1 VTGTYL
7 RYPTVRGEQLAFV
20 AENDVWLGSVD
31 GGRAWRLTADR
42 APVAFA
48 KLSPDGA
55 LVAYISRR
63 DGAAEVWVVPTD
75 GGSAR
80 RLTYWGDDRAR
91 VIGWTPDG
99 RVLAVSTAGQPFWSR
114 TIAYAVP
121 LDGGPAERLP
131 WGPVTAVSYGPGG
144 TLLGVNQSP
153 RSAASWKRYRG
164 GEAGK
169 IWIDRGDTGTFT
181 RLLGEMTAQLEDP
194 AWVGD
199 RVAFLSDHEGW
210 GNLYSVT
217 PEGGDLRRHTDHGT
231 GYARAAGTDGS
242 RVVYQHQGDLWLVSS
257 LDPGAE
263 PRQLDVLLAGPRTA
277 RAEWSLDPRDG
288 LGDYAP
294 DRTGRASAVEVR
306 GTVHWLTHADG
317 PVRALSVA
325 PGVRGRLPQVLAGED
340 GARAAW
346 VTDAAGDDAIE
357 IAPVDGGEAVRYAG
371 GALGRVQ
378 ELAAAP
384 DGRSLAVSTHDGRVL
399 LVSAADGSVREVDR
413 SGYGDARGLAYS
425 PDSRWLAW
433 SHAGPP
439 PLRQIRL
446 ANLAALPGGL
456 PGGDGTEPTAEA
468 IATAAQ
474 SLAEAA
480 GAAAGTAGEPGA
492 EPGREPAA
500 AAVAAAAAE
509 IAGTAGP
516 TSEAA
521 GEPGTDPA
529 AEAIAAVAAEIAEA
543 SGRVPAAE
551 PAAEAV
557 AAEVAGSTDPA
568 TEGGSAS
575 GDSGEDAD
583 GGEPAVGAAGPGAAG
598 PGGGEDEGETGPVV
612 VDATPLRFTD
622 TEPVFT
628 LDGKHLAFLSAR
640 TFDPVYDEHVFDLS
654 FPAAIRPYLL
664 PLAATT
670 PSPFDP
676 EREGRPAPAS
686 DDGDSGDGD
695 ATRRVTVDV
704 AGLHHRAVPLPV
716 PAGRYTGLL
725 AARDGLL
732 WLQQP
737 LVGVLGDGQADDD
750 AGRAKLLR
758 YDLRKRRQVTLA
770 DAVDTV
776 AVTGDGRWVVLRD
789 GSSLRLAP
797 ADRRV
802 DPSDDSAAES
812 TVDINLDRV
821 RVRVDPTAEWRQMFD
836 EAGRLMRDHFW
847 VADMGGV
854 DWAGVLARYRPLVD
868 RIGSRDDLSELFW
881 EVQGE
886 LGSSH
891 AYETPP
897 GTYVGPARRLGFLGA
912 DLERDTDGRWR
923 VARVVPGEPSAPAAR
938 SPLLAPG
945 VAMRDGDVILAVDGR
960 PVDPV
965 AGPAAL
971 LVGAAGVPVELTVSR
986 GEEVFTA
993 VVEPLPDERSL
1004 RYHDWV
1010 AGRRAAVHAATDG
1023 RVGYLHVPD
1032 MTGNGWAQLHRDLHL
1047 EVSRE
1052 ALVVD
1057 VRDNGGG
1064 HVSELVIE
1072 KLSRTIEGWDTIR
1085 HTGPV
1090 SYPSNSPRGPLVAV
1104 CNEFAGSDGDIV
1116 MAVFSQ
1122 RGLGPIIGTRTW
1134 GGVIGIDGRYRLVD
1148 GTSVTQPRYSFW
1160 FVDAGWTVE
1169 NHGVDPDIEVPI
1181 PPQSWAAGEDPQLDT
1196 AIRLALE
1203 ALTEHPAAQPP
1214 DPTTRPSRVPPS
1226 LPPRT

>member
-7 RYPTVRGEQLAFV
+7 RYPTVRGDQLAFV

-42 APVAFA
+42 APVAWA
-48 KLSPDGA
+48 KLSPDGS
-55 LVAYISRR
+55 LVAYTSSR
-63 DGAAEVWVVPTD
+63 DGAAEVWVVPT
-75 GGSAR
+75 GGGPAR

-91 VIGWTPDG
+91 VLGWTPDG
-99 RVLAVSTAGQPFWSR
+99 RVLAISTAGQPFGSR
-114 TIAYAVP
+114 SIAYAVP
-121 LDGGPAERLP
+121 VDGEPAERLP
-131 WGPVTAVSYGPGG
+131 WGPVTAVSYGAGG
-144 TLLGVNQSP
+144 TLLGVHQSR

-169 IWIDRGDTGTFT
+169 IWIDRGDTGTFE
-181 RLLGEMTAQLEDP
+181 RLLGEMTSQLEDP

-217 PEGGDLRRHTDHGT
+217 PDGGDRRRHTDHGE
-231 GYARAAGTDGS
+231 GYARAAATDGA

-257 LDPGAE
+257 LEAGAQ
-263 PRQLDVLLAGPRTA
+263 PRQLDVRLAGPLTA
-277 RAEWSLDPRDG
+277 RAEWSLDPREG
-288 LGDYAP
+288 LSDYAP

-317 PVRALSVA
+317 PVRALSVT

-340 GARAAW
+340 GTRAAW
-346 VTDAAGDDAIE
+346 VTDADGDDAIE
-357 IAPVDGGEAVRYAG
+357 IAPVDGGEPVRFAG
-371 GALGRVQ
+371 GAIGRVL

-399 LVSAADGSVREVDR
+399 VVSAADGAVREVDR
-413 SGYGDARGLAYS
+413 SAHGDARGLAYS

-446 ANLAALPGGL
+446 ADLAALPGGL
-456 PGGDGTEPTAEA
+456 PAPVTGTAGTPSGTEPAPEA
-468 IATAAQ
+468 IAAA
-474 SLAEAA
+474 AEIAA
-480 GAAAGTAGEPGA
+480 ATGTAGTAGEPGA
-492 EPGREPAA
+492 EP
-500 AAVAAAAAE
+500 
-509 IAGTAGP
+509 
-516 TSEAA
+516 
-521 GEPGTDPA
+521 A
-529 AEAIAAVAAEIAEA
+529 AEAIAAAAAAIAGTTGA
-543 SGRVPAAE
+543 VGGAPHE
-551 PAAEAV
+551 PGNEPG
-557 AAEVAGSTDPA
+557 AGA
-568 TEGGSAS
+568 GG
-575 GDSGEDAD
+575 DAD
-583 GGEPAVGAAGPGAAG
+583 GD
-598 PGGGEDEGETGPVV
+598 GGVTGPVV

-676 EREGRPAPAS
+676 ERRGRPAPAS
-686 DDGDSGDGD
+686 DDDDGPGED
-695 ATRRVTVDV
+695 GVPTVTVDV
-704 AGLHHRAVPLPV
+704 EGLRHRAVPLPV
-716 PAGRYTGLL
+716 PAGRYVALL

-737 LVGVLGDGQADDD
+737 LVGVLGDGQSDDD
-750 AGRAKLLR
+750 TGRSKLLR
-758 YDLRKRRQVTLA
+758 YDLRKRRQLTLA
-770 DAVDTV
+770 DAVDSV

-789 GSSLRLAP
+789 GSSLRLVP

-812 TVDINLDRV
+812 TVDINLDRI
-821 RVRVDPTAEWRQMFD
+821 RVRVDPTAEWRQMYD

-847 VADMGGV
+847 VADFAGV

-891 AYETPP
+891 AYEDPP
-897 GTYVGPARRLGFLGA
+897 RVYVSSARRMGFLGA
-912 DLERDTDGRWR
+912 DLERDADGSWR
-923 VARVVPGEPSAPAAR
+923 VARIVPGEPSAPAAR

-945 VAMRDGDVILAVDGR
+945 VAMRDGDVIVAVDGR
-960 PVDPV
+960 PVP
-965 AGPAAL
+965 ALTGPAAL
-971 LVGAAGVPVELTVSR
+971 LVGAAGVPVELTVRR
-986 GEEVFTA
+986 GEEVLTA

-1032 MTGNGWAQLHRDLHL
+1032 MMGNGWAQLHRDLHL
-1047 EVSRE
+1047 EVARE

-1072 KLSRTIEGWDTIR
+1072 KLSRTVQGWDTIR

-1116 MAVFSQ
+1116 MAVFAQ
-1122 RGLGPIIGTRTW
+1122 RGLGPIVGTRTW

-1148 GTSVTQPRYSFW
+1148 GTAVTQPRYSFW
-1160 FVDAGWTVE
+1160 FVDAGWNVE
-1169 NHGVDPDIEVPI
+1169 NHGVDPDVEVHI
-1181 PPQSWAAGEDPQLDT
+1181 PPHAWAAGEDPQLDT
-1196 AIRLALE
+1196 ATRLALD
-1203 ALTEHPAAQPP
+1203 ALTEHPAAEPP
-1214 DPTTRPSRVPPS
+1214 DPSTRPSRVPPV
-1226 LPPRT
+1226 LPPR

>member
-42 APVAFA
+42 APVAWA

-55 LVAYISRR
+55 LVAYTSGR
-63 DGAAEVWVVPTD
+63 DGGAEVWVVPTA
-75 GGSAR
+75 GGAPQ
-80 RLTYWGDDRAR
+80 RLTWWGDDRTR
-91 VIGWTPDG
+91 VLGWLPDG
-99 RVLAVSTAGQPFWSR
+99 QVLAITTAGEPFGSR
-114 TIAYAVP
+114 TTAYAVP
-121 LDGGPAERLP
+121 LDGSPAQRLP
-131 WGPVTAVSYGPGG
+131 WGPVTAASSGPGG
-144 TLLGVNQSP
+144 TVLGVHQSR

-169 IWIDRGDTGTFT
+169 IWIDRGDTGTFE
-181 RLLGEMTAQLEDP
+181 RLLPELTAQLEDP

-199 RVAFLSDHEGW
+199 RVAFLSDHQGW

-217 PEGGDLRRHTDHGT
+217 PEGGDLRRHTDHGA
-231 GYARAAGTDGS
+231 GYARAASTDGA
-242 RVVYQHQGDLWLVSS
+242 RVVYQHLGELWLVSD
-257 LDPGAE
+257 LAAGAE
-263 PRQLDVLLAGPRTA
+263 PRQLEVVLAGPRTA
-277 RAEWSLDPRDG
+277 RAEWALDPRDG

-294 DRTGRASAVEVR
+294 DRVGRASVVEVR

-317 PVRALSVA
+317 PVRALSVT
-325 PGVRGRLPQVLAGED
+325 PGVRGRLPQVLTGAD
-340 GARAAW
+340 GTRAAW
-346 VTDAAGDDAIE
+346 VTDADGDDAIE
-357 IAPVDGGEAVRYAG
+357 IVPVQGGESVRYAG
-371 GALGRVQ
+371 GALGRVL

-384 DGRSLAVSTHDGRVL
+384 DGHSLAVSTHDGRVL
-399 LVSAADGSVREVDR
+399 VVAAADGAVREVDR
-413 SGYGDARGLAYS
+413 SAHGEARGLTYS
-425 PDSRWLAW
+425 PDSHWLAW
-433 SHAGPP
+433 SHAGTP

-456 PGGDGTEPTAEA
+456 PGPDEVPA
-468 IATAAQ
+468 
-474 SLAEAA
+474 AA
-480 GAAAGTAGEPGA
+480 GAADGTTDVL
-492 EPGREPAA
+492 AA
-500 AAVAAAAAE
+500 AGDAAGGGATNGDATNGDAAAGGA
-509 IAGTAGP
+509 
-516 TSEAA
+516 AA
-521 GEPGTDPA
+521 GGA
-529 AEAIAAVAAEIAEA
+529 A
-543 SGRVPAAE
+543 
-551 PAAEAV
+551 
-557 AAEVAGSTDPA
+557 AG
-568 TEGGSAS
+568 
-575 GDSGEDAD
+575 
-583 GGEPAVGAAGPGAAG
+583 GAAGGGAAG
-598 PGGGEDEGETGPVV
+598 GDAAGGDAAGGDAAAGDAAGAAGGAGELDRTAGAAVSSADVSEDGSVSAGVDEPDETDGETGPLV

-676 EREGRPAPAS
+676 ERQGRPAPAGDDS
-686 DDGDSGDGD
+686 DGHGDD
-695 ATRRVTVDV
+695 ALPVVTVDV
-704 AGLHHRAVPLPV
+704 EGLHQRTVPLPV
-716 PAGRYTGLL
+716 PAGRYAGLL

-737 LVGVLGDGQADDD
+737 LVGVLGDAQAEDDQS
-750 AGRAKLLR
+750 RSKLLR
-758 YDLRKRRQVTLA
+758 YDLRKRRQLTLA
-770 DAVDTV
+770 DTVD
-776 AVTGDGRWVVLRD
+776 AIAATGDGRWVVLRD
-789 GSSLRLAP
+789 GASLRLVP

-802 DPSDDSAAES
+802 EPSDDSAGES
-812 TVDINLDRV
+812 TVDINLDRI

-847 VADMGGV
+847 VADFAGV

-897 GTYVGPARRLGFLGA
+897 ASHVDSARRVGFLGA
-912 DLERDTDGRWR
+912 DLVRDTDGNWT
-923 VARVVPGEPSAPAAR
+923 VARIVPGEPSAPAAR

-945 VAMRDGDVILAVDGR
+945 VAMRAGDLILAVDGR
-960 PVDPV
+960 PVDPLT
-965 AGPAAL
+965 GPGPL
-971 LVGAAGVPVELTVSR
+971 LVGSAHVPVELAVSR
-986 GEEVFTA
+986 DGETWP
-993 VVEPLPDERSL
+993 VVVQPLPDERAL

-1032 MTGNGWAQLHRDLHL
+1032 MMGNGWAQLHRDLHL
-1047 EVSRE
+1047 EVARE

-1072 KLSRTIEGWDTIR
+1072 KLSRSVQGWDTIR

-1116 MAVFSQ
+1116 MAVFAQ
-1122 RGLGPIIGTRTW
+1122 RGLGPIVGTRTW

-1160 FVDAGWTVE
+1160 FVDAGWNVE
-1169 NHGVDPDIEVPI
+1169 NHGVTPDVEVPI
-1181 PPQSWAAGEDPQLDT
+1181 PPHAWAAGEDPQLDT

-1214 DPTTRPSRVPPS
+1214 DPATRPSRAAPT
-1226 LPPRT
+1226 LPPRN